1 VTIRDSGGKIVVM
14 NPRPLVLLSPFRPPT
29 SYPVSLSDGEAAAW
43 LNGYFALWHP
53 AVVRGSLR
61 PPDVASSYD
70 HDQPLP
76 GAVYCIP
83 EGPSLF
89 QPDDWLERLRAANA
103 ISFSS
108 TSNREETVAN
118 AVEAMRI
125 AGHHGTDDPA
135 EIAGLFAAIGF
146 GYLIVET
153 WFDAAEHEHLLDQ
166 ELFWSSVIA
175 ATGTDDRRIIREHL
189 KQAAHTLQAAREV
202 LHSGTVRLLDFVS
215 LDPER
220 LDAPWP
226 ASLAAGMPLNVVTS
240 ASILERLRDEQ
251 PIRFAELMAKCP
263 PDLPAA
269 VEFCIGSAI
278 ERDDTIMPATSQIWN
293 LLRGR
298 EVGKSLTGRDITVYA
313 RQTSATHLHLPGW
326 LLHAGY
332 LHAVATPLDG
342 AVAPHQSSPA
352 IHWPGADGRAL
363 DAFAK
368 EPLSASDAQTFF
380 NLAYYLHQ
388 ATGQESQPA
397 LAFRH
402 TAQAGTGYLELL
414 TLSDLGHVLGE
425 WSGVGRYLTDVG
437 PGDYSG
443 TAGPDDYPIDTL
455 DDRVTRRKQPDP
467 VSTIARHLRLRRRL
481 DSSMALAALHRM
493 LTGPTEEEQAE
504 LTRLNQLETDVEY
517 AGDTISRNHGFSER
531 LEPLEQ
537 SIAQRLALRI
547 QSRSE
552 PDRPGYL
559 VLNPCAFT
567 RRVALELDPFPG
579 AIPVDGPVKA
589 AQFDADKTRL
599 VVEVPSLGFAWIP
612 RTSPGASHPKSK
624 IKLAEGTIVRNDFFE
639 AEFDPATG
647 GIKAFRDLRTRSNR
661 MAVVPVFNP
670 GCKTRGTS
678 LTVTQSGTALGELIS
693 EGQLVSELDEPLAE
707 FRLRARAWAGR
718 PVLELRCEF
727 TRLHEPV
734 GYPWHAY
741 FGLRFGTRDDRV
753 ALFRGINGTSHR
765 AGTGR
770 VISPDFFEFR
780 MGRERSFIFS
790 GGLPF
795 ATKHGSRTVDLV
807 LIPPG
812 ETESKFDLLLALD
825 RDHPSQTAAGW
836 VAPSPV
842 VVTDRGPPPVGASG
856 WLAHLDLPSL
866 WMIDFRPSN
875 PTGEGMTRGV
885 AASFL
890 ETAGY
895 AGSAELKF
903 ARDASRAFHIT
914 GTGEWNHEIVPVAD
928 AIPIEFSGGE
938 LFRIRAEW

>member
-1 VTIRDSGGKIVVM
+1 MGGKIAVM

-53 AVVRGSLR
+53 AILR
-61 PPDVASSYD
+61 EADNPPVIASSYD
-70 HDQPLP
+70 HDEPLA

-83 EGPSLF
+83 EGPGLF
-89 QPDDWLERLRAANA
+89 QPDDWADRLRTANA
-103 ISFSS
+103 VAFSA
-108 TSNREETVAN
+108 TANREETVAN
-118 AVEAMRI
+118 AMQSLHAVGQGI
-125 AGHHGTDDPA
+125 PDCPA
-135 EIAGLFAAIGF
+135 DVAGLYAAIGL

-153 WFDAAEHEHLLDQ
+153 WFDAAEHEHLLDR
-166 ELFWSSVIA
+166 ESFWSAVIA
-175 ATGTDDRRIIREHL
+175 ATQANDRRDIREHL
-189 KQAAHTLQAAREV
+189 KRAAGLLQSAREV
-202 LHSGTVRLLDFVS
+202 LHSGTIRLLDFVS

-240 ASILERLRDEQ
+240 ALLLERLQREQ
-251 PIRFAELMAKCP
+251 PSRFAELMAKCP

-269 VEFCIGSAI
+269 VEFCIGSAL
-278 ERDDTIMPATSQIWN
+278 ERDDSVLPATSQIWN
-293 LLRGR
+293 LLHGR
-298 EVGKSLTGRDITVYA
+298 EQGKQLTGRDVTVYA
-313 RQTSATHLHLPGW
+313 RHSCATHLHLPGW
-326 LLHAGY
+326 LLHTGY

-342 AVAPHQSSPA
+342 AIAPHQRSPA

-368 EPLSASDAQTFF
+368 EPLPASDAQTFF

-388 ATGQESQPA
+388 ASGQESQPV

-402 TAQAGTGYLELL
+402 TTPAGTGYQELL
-414 TLSDLGHVLGE
+414 ALADLGNVLGE

-437 PGDYSG
+437 PGEYSG

-455 DDRVTRRKQPDP
+455 DDRVTQRKQQDP
-467 VSTIARHLRLRRRL
+467 VSSIARHLRLRRRL
-481 DSSMALAALHRM
+481 DSAFAIASLHRM
-493 LTGPTEEEQAE
+493 LTTPTDDEQAE
-504 LTRLNQLETDVEY
+504 LFRLNQLETEVEV
-517 AGDTISRNHGFSER
+517 AGGGAFRDATFSDR

-537 SIAQRLALRI
+537 SIVRRLAARI

-552 PDRPGYL
+552 PNRSGYL

-567 RRVALELDPFPG
+567 RRVALELDPFPR
-579 AIPVDGPVKA
+579 AIPVEGSVKA
-589 AQFDADKTRL
+589 AQFDSDKTRL
-599 VVEVPSLGFAWIP
+599 VVEVPSLGFVWFP
-612 RTSPGASHPKSK
+612 QTSTGTAPPKSK
-624 IKLAEGTIVRNDFFE
+624 TTLAEGTLVRNEFFE

-678 LTVTQSGTALGELIS
+678 LTVTHSGTALGELVS
-693 EGQLVSELDEPLAE
+693 EGQLVSELDEPLAG

-727 TRLHEPV
+727 TQQHEPA

-753 ALFRGINGTSHR
+753 TLFRGINGTSHR

-770 VISPDFFEFR
+770 AVSPDFFEFR
-780 MGRERSFIFS
+780 MGRERSFIFP

-795 ATKHGSRTVDLV
+795 ATKHGSRTFDLV

-812 ETESKFDLLLALD
+812 ETETAFDVLLALD

-842 VVTDRGPPPVGASG
+842 IATDRGPPPVGASG

-866 WMIDFRPSN
+866 WMTDFRPVS
-875 PTGEGMTRGV
+875 PTGEGMTRAV

-895 AGSAELKF
+895 AGSAEWKF
-903 ARDASRAFHIT
+903 ARDASRVFHIT
-914 GTGEWNHEIVPVAD
+914 GTGEWNHEFTTVAD
-928 AIPIEFSGGE
+928 AIPLEFSGGE

>member
-1 VTIRDSGGKIVVM
+1 M
-14 NPRPLVLLSPFRPPT
+14 NPRPLVLLSPYRPPT

-53 AVVRGSLR
+53 AVLRGSLR

-70 HDQPLP
+70 HDQPLA

-89 QPDDWLERLRAANA
+89 QPDDWADRLFAANA
-103 ISFSS
+103 ISF
-108 TSNREETVAN
+108 TATTKRDETIAN
-118 AVEAMRI
+118 VLGALRA
-125 AGHHGTDDPA
+125 AGQDVTDVPM
-135 EIAGLFAAIGF
+135 EIVRQFAAIGL
-146 GYLIVET
+146 GYLTVET
-153 WFDAAEHEHLLDQ
+153 WFDAAEHEHLLDV
-166 ELFWSSVIA
+166 ETFWSHVIA
-175 ATGTDDRRIIREHL
+175 ATGTEDRREIREHL
-189 KQAAHTLQAAREV
+189 KHAAETLQVAREV

-215 LDPER
+215 LNSDR
-220 LDAPWP
+220 LDASWP
-226 ASLAAGMPLNVVTS
+226 ASLAAGFPLNVVSS
-240 ASILERLRDEQ
+240 ASLLRRLQTDQPER
-251 PIRFAELMAKCP
+251 FTELMAKCP
-263 PDLPAA
+263 SDLPSA

-278 ERDDTIMPATSQIWN
+278 ERDDSVLPVTSQIWN
-293 LLRGR
+293 LLQGR
-298 EVGKSLTGRDITVYA
+298 EIGKGLTGRDIIVYA
-313 RQTSATHLHLPGW
+313 RHSSATHLHLPGW

-332 LHAVATPLDG
+332 QHAVAVPFDG
-342 AVAPHQSSPA
+342 AVTPHQRSPA
-352 IHWPGADGRAL
+352 IHWPGADGKAL

-368 EPLSASDAQTFF
+368 EPLPASDAQTFF
-380 NLAYYLHQ
+380 NLAYYLHL
-388 ATGQESQPA
+388 ASGQESQPA
-397 LAFRH
+397 LAFH
-402 TAQAGTGYLELL
+402 HASSAGSGYDELL
-414 TLSDLGHVLGE
+414 ALADLGSVLGE

-467 VSTIARHLRLRRRL
+467 VSSVARHLRLRRRI
-481 DSSMALAALHRM
+481 DSAWSLAALHRM
-493 LTGPTEEEQAE
+493 FAVPADDENAE
-504 LTRLNQLETDVEY
+504 LTSLRQIESDLEY
-517 AGDTISRNHGFSER
+517 AADDIKQENGFAER
-531 LEPLEQ
+531 LEPLEL
-537 SIAQRLALRI
+537 SIANRLAQRI

-552 PDRPGYL
+552 ANRPGYL
-559 VLNPCAFT
+559 VMNPCAFT
-567 RRVALELDPFPG
+567 RRVALELDPLP
-579 AIPVDGPVKA
+579 APIPIDGPVKA
-589 AQFDADKTRL
+589 AQYDSDKTRL

-612 RTSPGASHPKSK
+612 RTATGGSPPKAK
-624 IKLAEGTIVRNDFFE
+624 IKLAEGTVIRNEFFE

-647 GIKAFRDLRTRSNR
+647 GLKAFRDLRTRSNR

-670 GCKTRGTS
+670 GCKTRGS
-678 LTVTQSGTALGELIS
+678 SIAVTQSGTAVGELVS
-693 EGQLVSELDEPLAE
+693 EGQLVSELDEPLAT
-707 FRLRARAWAGR
+707 FRLRARAWVGR

-727 TRLHEPV
+727 TRSHEPA

-770 VISPDFFEFR
+770 VVSPDFFAFR
-780 MGRERSFIFS
+780 MGRERSFIFP

-812 ETESKFDLLLALD
+812 ETETTFDLLLALD

-836 VAPSPV
+836 VAPTPV
-842 VVTDRGPPPVGASG
+842 IATDRGPPPVGSSG

-866 WMIDFRPSN
+866 WMTDFRPTM
-875 PTGEGMTRGV
+875 PTGEGMARAV

-895 AGSAELKF
+895 AGAAELKF
-903 ARDASRAFHIT
+903 ARDAGRIFSVT
-914 GTGEWNHEIVPVAD
+914 GTDDTNHEIVPVGD
-928 AIPIEFSGGE
+928 AIPLEFSGGE